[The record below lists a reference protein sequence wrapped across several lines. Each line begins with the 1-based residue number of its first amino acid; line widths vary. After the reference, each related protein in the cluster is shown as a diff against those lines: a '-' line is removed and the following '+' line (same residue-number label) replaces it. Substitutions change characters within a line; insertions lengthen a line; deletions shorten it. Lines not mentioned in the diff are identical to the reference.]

1 MQYSQL
7 GTSTLY
13 ISSIGFGCMS
23 LPKYEKEAISLLDHA
38 VDLGINFFDTA
49 DIYDDGDN
57 ETVVGKAFKTKRD
70 KAVIASKV
78 GNQRK
83 SDGSL
88 TWNPSPAH
96 IISSVEGSLRRLQT
110 DHIDLYQL
118 HGGTIDDPIDA
129 TIDAFDT
136 LVRQGKILYYGISSI
151 RPNVIRE
158 WVNRSSMVSV
168 MMQFSLLDRRP
179 EENCLD
185 LLHRNNIGVLA
196 RGSVAQGLLVD
207 KSPAPYL
214 GQAPDMVSSAA
225 SAVGALSAGERTRA
239 QTAIQ
244 FVLNNPSICSAIT
257 GIRTLRQLEE
267 AATTLDMDSLTNEEI
282 NTLKAAIPAGK
293 YTDHR

>member
-23 LPKYEKEAISLLDHA
+23 LPKYDKEALSLLDHA

-83 SDGSL
+83 PDGSL
-88 TWNPSPAH
+88 SWNPSPAH

-151 RPNVIRE
+151 RPNVIRQ
-158 WVNRSSMVSV
+158 WISRSSMVSV
-168 MMQFSLLDRRP
+168 MMQYSLLDRRP
-179 EENCLD
+179 EETCLE
-185 LLHRNNIGVLA
+185 LLHQNNIGVLA

-214 GQAPDMVSSAA
+214 GQGHDRVGSAA
-225 SAVGALSAGERTRA
+225 TAVGSLSDGERTRA

-244 FVLNNPSICSAIT
+244 FVLHNPSICSAVT
-257 GIRTLRQLEE
+257 GIRTLQQLEE
-267 AATTLDMDSLTNEEI
+267 AATTVDMENLTFEEI
-282 NTLKAAIPAGK
+282 NILKDAIPAGK